1 MSIDNSLASLWLTH
15 FALVQN
21 SKNIPCSSKQ
31 SYLSS
36 YLQQHGKL
44 YVFWK
49 GRKNTF
55 QKKKYFTLWQPII
68 SHEKINKHLY
78 LLGFNFILGL
88 NVISLCFN
96 FIIIHIYHTLK
107 QKKIKFKA
115 RIKLNHNIFIKIMQ
129 SFWLKSDF
137 CKVIFGSRKKL
148 KREEFLWCLSRTIR
162 LCALG
167 SGTHRICYQ
176 FFSRHYRRVV
186 KSSRLPAISPYLVSI
201 GRLFCLAFFYG
212 WRFLNKISLDWR
224 LPLTTQPSTSKLSDN
239 PTSRYT
245 NYLNTHLYTSIL
257 LLGWLV
263 YYRALREKLQF

>member
-1 MSIDNSLASLWLTH
+1 MSIDNSVASLWLTH
-15 FALVQN
+15 FPLVPQL
-21 SKNIPCSSKQ
+21 NIPCSSKK

-44 YVFWK
+44 YVFGK

-55 QKKKYFTLWQPII
+55 QKKKYFTLWQPKI

-96 FIIIHIYHTLK
+96 FIIVHIYHTLK

-148 KREEFLWCLSRTIR
+148 KREEFPWCLSRTIC
-162 LCALG
+162 LCALD

-186 KSSRLPAISPYLVSI
+186 KSSGLPAIAPYLGSI
-201 GRLFCLAFFYG
+201 GRLFRLAFFTDGVFWIKYPWIG
-212 WRFLNKISLDWR
+212 GFRWQLSRLLQNFL
-224 LPLTTQPSTSKLSDN
+224 T
-239 PTSRYT
+239 
-245 NYLNTHLYTSIL
+245 
-257 LLGWLV
+257 
-263 YYRALREKLQF
+263 ALHHVIQIT